1 MTLFFILATVAV
13 ILYCAYSKA
22 SLMKSGGMMAA
33 LTLVKLLM
41 SGFGLLGFIM
51 LALSAVLLLLAQTNL
66 RKQFLSRSIFKW
78 FRSVLPEISQTEQE
92 AIDAGTVWW
101 DGELFSGEPQWN
113 KLLSLPKPSL
123 TEEEQA
129 FLDGPVKE
137 LCAMADKWNI
147 NHNIAVIPPEI
158 VSFVK
163 DKGFLGMIIPKEYGG
178 LDFSG
183 VAQAEVLSR
192 VSITGGCISNFIGV
206 PNSLGPGELLI
217 KYGTQ
222 EQKDYYLPR
231 LAKGVDVPCFA
242 LTGPL
247 AGSDATSLPDRGII
261 CKGEFE
267 GKEVLGI
274 KLNFEKRY
282 ITLAPIADII
292 GLAFQLSD
300 PDHLLSDKEEHGITC
315 ALIPRATKGI
325 SIGRRHKPIGDA
337 FINGP
342 IFGKD
347 VFIPMDYIIGGAEMA
362 GKGWTML
369 VNCLSVGRC
378 VTLPSIS
385 NGYAKQMLSG
395 TSAYAAL
402 RQQFGLPIAMFEGV
416 QKPLAR
422 IAGFSYIIN
431 ANVTHTVQSLS
442 YGEKPSVPSAILK
455 YHLTEMARQCSI
467 DAMDIQG
474 GKAVM
479 TGPKNYVAD
488 AYSSVPILIT
498 VEGANIM
505 TRNLMIFGQGATR
518 SHPYVLK
525 EMELAGQAVNDE
537 TVDEFDKTFFGHV
550 GFSISNAARA
560 FIMGVTAGRLSEVE
574 GSVKLEQHY
583 RDLNRLST
591 AFALIADVSMLT
603 LQSKLKFKEM
613 LSARLGDLLSNL
625 YLASMV
631 LKHYESE
638 GCPEADYPLVE
649 WSMKYLTSQYQV
661 AMQEILQN
669 YPNRFLAMKMSWL
682 IFPLG
687 ARFNPPSDALDTQV
701 SQLFTKNTDTR
712 QRHLASV
719 FVEDSVTNP
728 LGQVDAVFK
737 RQIELKPLFDKIRAA
752 VKAGTVGKAL
762 GARQIELALAAEVLT
777 KDEAKQLLDYDKALM
792 EVIHVDH
799 FDQKELVRH
808 TATKKASAKKP
819 AAKKKASGGEGKS
832 TADSAADSATKA
844 TSTGQSA
851 ADQGEADTT
860 AATQALAGEN
870 NVVAAANNNEG
881 GQAPNINSL

>member
-1 MTLFFILATVAV
+1 MTLFFILATIGVV
-13 ILYCAYSKA
+13 LYCAYTKA
-22 SLMKSGGMMAA
+22 PLMKSGLIMAG
-33 LTLVKLLM
+33 LTLIKLIA
-41 SGFGLLGFIM
+41 SGFGLLGFVMVLI
-51 LALSAVLLLLAQTNL
+51 SAALLLLAQTGL
-66 RKQFLSRSIFKW
+66 RKQFLSRSIFEW
-78 FRSVLPEISQTEQE
+78 FRGVLPEISQTEQE

-101 DGELFSGEPQWN
+101 DGELFSGNPDWN
-113 KLLSLPKPSL
+113 KLLSLPKPKL

-129 FLDGPVKE
+129 FIDGPVKD
-137 LCAMADKWNI
+137 LCAMADKWDI

-158 VSFVK
+158 VKFIK

-192 VSITGGCISNFIGV
+192 ISITGGCIANFIGV

-222 EQKDYYLPR
+222 EQKEYYLPR
-231 LAKGVDVPCFA
+231 LAKGTDVPCFA

-247 AGSDATSLPDRGII
+247 AGSDATSLPDSGVI

-282 ITLAPIADII
+282 ITLAPVADIL
-292 GLAFQLSD
+292 GLAFQLYD
-300 PDHLLSDKEEHGITC
+300 PDHLLSDKDEHGITC
-315 ALIPRATKGI
+315 ALIPRKTKGI

-347 VFIPMDYIIGGAEMA
+347 VFIPIDYIIGGADMA

-422 IAGFSYIIN
+422 IAGFSYIIH
-431 ANVTHTVQSLS
+431 AGVTHTVQSLS

-455 YHLTEMARQCSI
+455 YHLTEMARQCCI

-525 EMELAGQAVNDE
+525 EMELAGQPVNDQ

-550 GFSISNAARA
+550 GFSISNAARS
-560 FIMGVTAGRLSEVE
+560 FVMGLTGGRLGEVQ
-574 GSVKLEQHY
+574 GNARLEQHY
-583 RDLNRLST
+583 RDLNRLSA

-638 GCPEADYPLVE
+638 GCPEADYPVVE
-649 WSMKYLTSQYQV
+649 WSMKYLTNQYQV

-669 YPNRFLAMKMSWL
+669 YPSRFLAMKLRWL

-687 ARFNPPSDALDTQV
+687 ARFTAPSDDLDTKV
-701 SQLFTKNTDTR
+701 SKLFTKMTDTR
-712 QRHLASV
+712 QRHLESV
-719 FVEDSVTNP
+719 FVEDSPTNP

-737 RQIELKPLFDKIRAA
+737 RRLELKPVFDKIKVA
-752 VKAGTVGKAL
+752 VKEGKIERAL
-762 GARQIELALAAEVLT
+762 GARQIQLAIDADVLT
-777 KDEAKQLLDYDKALM
+777 KTEGKDLLKYDKALM

-799 FDQKELVRH
+799 FDQKELIR
-808 TATKKASAKKP
+808 TTSTKKTGSKKAATKKAPAKKN
-819 AAKKKASGGEGKS
+819 AASSEEDVAASEKV
-832 TADSAADSATKA
+832 ADSEP
-844 TSTGQSA
+844 TSN
-851 ADQGEADTT
+851 TT
-860 AATQALAGEN
+860 
-870 NVVAAANNNEG
+870 
-881 GQAPNINSL
+881 IN

>member
-1 MTLFFILATVAV
+1 
-13 ILYCAYSKA
+13 
-22 SLMKSGGMMAA
+22 MAA
-33 LTLVKLLM
+33 LTLLKLVS
-41 SGFGLLGFIM
+41 SGFGLLGLIM
-51 LALSAVLLLLAQTNL
+51 LILSAGLLLLAQTGL
-66 RKQFLSRSIFKW
+66 RKQLLSRSIFQW

-101 DGELFSGEPQWN
+101 DGELFSGDPDWN
-113 KLLSLPKPSL
+113 KLLSLPKPAL

-129 FLDGPVKE
+129 FIDGPVRE
-137 LCAMADKWNI
+137 LCGMADKWDI
-147 NHNIAVIPPEI
+147 NHNIAVIPDEI
-158 VSFVK
+158 VKFIK
-163 DKGFLGMIIPKEYGG
+163 DNGFLGMIIPKEYGG

-183 VAQAEVLSR
+183 MAQAEVLSR
-192 VSITGGCISNFIGV
+192 ISITGGCIANFIGV

-231 LAKGVDVPCFA
+231 LAKGTDVPCFA

-247 AGSDATSLPDRGII
+247 AGSDATSLPDTGVI

-282 ITLAPIADII
+282 ITLAPVADIV
-292 GLAFQLSD
+292 GLAFQLND
-300 PDHLLSDKEEHGITC
+300 PDHLLGEIDEYGITC
-315 ALIPRATKGI
+315 ALIPRKTKGI

-347 VFIPMDYIIGGAEMA
+347 VFIPMDFIIGGADMA

-402 RQQFGLPIAMFEGV
+402 RQQFGLPIALFEGV

-422 IAGFSYIIN
+422 IAGFTYIIN
-431 ANVTHTVQSLS
+431 AGVTHTVQALS

-525 EMELAGQAVNDE
+525 EMQLAKQPVNDH
-537 TVDEFDKTFFGHV
+537 TVAEFDKTFFAHI
-550 GFSISNAARA
+550 GFSIGNAVRS
-560 FIMGVTAGRLSEVE
+560 FMLGVAGGVLSKNPGHQRLAKYYRDVDRLSA
-574 GSVKLEQHY
+574 S
-583 RDLNRLST
+583 
-591 AFALIADVSMLT
+591 FALIADVSMLS
-603 LQSKLKFKEM
+603 LQSSLKFKEM
-613 LSARLGDLLSNL
+613 LSARLGDLLSHL
-625 YLASMV
+625 YMASMV

-638 GCPEADYPLVE
+638 GCPEDEYPLVE
-649 WSMKYLTSQYQV
+649 WSMAHLTSSYQL
-661 AMQEILQN
+661 ALDEILQN
-669 YPNRFLAMKMSWL
+669 YPNRFVALTLRWL

-687 ARFNPPSDALDTQV
+687 KSFKTPQDSLDTTLAN
-701 SQLFTKNTDTR
+701 LFTQNTDLR
-712 QRHLASV
+712 QRYLANV
-719 FVEDSVTNP
+719 FAENTDVNPAGQTNH
-728 LGQVDAVFK
+728 VFLEYDRLQPIFK
-737 RQIELKPLFDKIRAA
+737 KIFAAIKAKTIKKAIGNQQITLAKE
-752 VKAGTVGKAL
+752 AGVIT
-762 GARQIELALAAEVLT
+762 AAEAKKLMVY
-777 KDEAKQLLDYDKALM
+777 DKQLM
-792 EVIHVDH
+792 EIIHVDH
-799 FDQKELVRH
+799 FEEKELIR
-808 TATKKASAKKP
+808 TKP
-819 AAKKKASGGEGKS
+819 VTKKKATVK
-832 TADSAADSATKA
+832 KA
-844 TSTGQSA
+844 TA
-851 ADQGEADTT
+851 KKAP
-860 AATQALAGEN
+860 
-870 NVVAAANNNEG
+870 VKKVA
-881 GQAPNINSL
+881 QPKVSKDD

>member
-1 MTLFFILATVAV
+1 MTLFFLLATVAA
-13 ILYCAYSKA
+13 ILYCAYAKA
-22 SLMKSGGMMAA
+22 PLMKSGIILGA
-33 LTLVKLLM
+33 LTVIKIIF
-41 SGFGLLGFIM
+41 SGVGLLGVVM
-51 LALSAVLLLLAQTNL
+51 LLLSASLLLLAQSAL
-66 RKQFLSRSIFKW
+66 RKQLLTQPIFKW

-101 DGELFSGEPQWN
+101 DGDLFSGEPQWN
-113 KLLSLPKPSL
+113 KLLSLPKPAL

-129 FLDGPVKE
+129 FMDGPVTE
-137 LCAMADKWNI
+137 LCRMADNWDI
-147 NHNIAVIPPEI
+147 NHYQSVIPPEVMAFI
-158 VSFVK
+158 K
-163 DKGFLGMIIPKEYGG
+163 ANGFLGMIIPKSYGG
-178 LDFSG
+178 LEFSG
-183 VAQAEVLSR
+183 MAQAEVLSR
-192 VSITGGCISNFIGV
+192 ISVTGGCIGNFIGV

-222 EQKDYYLPR
+222 AQKDYYLPR
-231 LAKGVDVPCFA
+231 LAKGQEVPCFA

-247 AGSDATSLPDRGII
+247 AGSDATSLPDKGVI
-261 CKGEFE
+261 CTDEFE
-267 GKEVLGI
+267 GKQVLGI

-282 ITLAPIADII
+282 ITLAPIASLI

-300 PDHLLSDKEEHGITC
+300 PDHLLGEQDEYGITC
-315 ALIPRATKGI
+315 ALIPRKTKGI

-347 VFIPMDYIIGGAEMA
+347 VFIPLDYVIGGADMV

-385 NGYAKQMLSG
+385 NGHAKQLLLG
-395 TSAYAAL
+395 TSAYATL
-402 RQQFGLPIAMFEGV
+402 RQQFGLPIAAFEGV

-422 IAGFSYIIN
+422 MAGFSYIIN
-431 ANVTHTVQSLS
+431 AAVMHTVQSLS

-455 YHLTEMARQCSI
+455 YHLTEMARQSAI

-488 AYSSVPILIT
+488 SYSSVPILIT

-505 TRNLMIFGQGATR
+505 TRNLMIFGQGAIR

-525 EMELAGQAVNDE
+525 EMQLAGQPINDE
-537 TVDEFDKTFFGHV
+537 TIDEFDKTFFGHV
-550 GFSISNAARA
+550 GFSITNAARA
-560 FIMGVTAGRLSEVE
+560 FIAGLTGGRLGEVE
-574 GSVKLEQHY
+574 GSKKLEQHY

-613 LSARLGDLLSNL
+613 LSARLGDLLSYL

-638 GCPEADYPLVE
+638 ACPEEEYPLVE
-649 WSMKYLTSQYQV
+649 WSMQYCTSQYQL

-669 YPNRFLAMKMSWL
+669 YPNRLLALKMRCL

-687 ARFNPPSDALDTQV
+687 AHFKAPSDALDTKV
-701 SQLFTKNTDTR
+701 SKLFTRDTATR
-712 QRHLASV
+712 RRHLASV
-719 FVEDSVTNP
+719 FVDDLSTNP
-728 LGQVDAVFK
+728 LGQVDKAFK
-737 RQIELKPLFDKIRAA
+737 LNIELRPLFDKIKAA
-752 VKAGTVGKAL
+752 IKGGVIPKAL
-762 GARQIELALAAEVLT
+762 GAEQIKLAAEAQVLS
-777 KDEAKQLLDYDKALM
+777 KAEAKKLLAYDQALM

-799 FDQKELVRH
+799 FDEKELVRSK
-808 TATKKASAKKP
+808 AASKKKAVSKKP
-819 AAKKKASGGEGKS
+819 AAKKVAQKKS
-832 TADSAADSATKA
+832 DTAKP
-844 TSTGQSA
+844 
-851 ADQGEADTT
+851 
-860 AATQALAGEN
+860 
-870 NVVAAANNNEG
+870 NVVEANVPPPSMT
-881 GQAPNINSL
+881 Q

>member
-1 MTLFFILATVAV
+1 MTLFFILAVIVA
-13 ILYCAYSKA
+13 LLFCAYNKT
-22 SLMKSGGMMAA
+22 SLMKTGGILAV
-33 LTLVKLLM
+33 LTLIKLAFT
-41 SGFGLLGFIM
+41 GFGLLTWLM
-51 LALSAVLLLLAQTNL
+51 VLLSAALLLLAQSAL
-66 RKQFLSRSIFKW
+66 RKQLLSRSIFKW

-101 DGELFSGEPQWN
+101 DGELFSGDPSWD

-129 FLDGPVKE
+129 FLDGPVRE
-137 LCAMADKWNI
+137 LCGMVDKWNI

-158 VSFVK
+158 VNYIK
-163 DKGFLGMIIPKEYGG
+163 EKGFLGMIIPKAYGG
-178 LDFSG
+178 LEFSG
-183 VAQAEVLSR
+183 MAQAEVLSR
-192 VSITGGCISNFIGV
+192 LSVTGGCISNFVGV

-222 EQKDYYLPR
+222 EQKNYYLPR
-231 LAKGVDVPCFA
+231 LANGTDVPCFA

-247 AGSDATSLPDRGII
+247 AGSDATSLPDTGII

-292 GLAFQLSD
+292 GLAFQLFD
-300 PDHLLSDKEEHGITC
+300 PDHLLGNKDEYGITC
-315 ALIPRATKGI
+315 ALIPRNTKGI

-347 VFIPMDYIIGGAEMA
+347 VFIPMDYIIGGADMV

-402 RQQFGLPIAMFEGV
+402 RQQFGLPIALFEGV

-431 ANVTHTVQSLS
+431 AAVTHTVQSLS

-455 YHLTEMARQCSI
+455 YHLTEMARQTTI

-525 EMELAGQAVNDE
+525 EMELAGKEINDE
-537 TVDEFDKTFFGHV
+537 TVDEFDRTFFGHV
-550 GFSISNAARA
+550 GFSITNAARS
-560 FIMGVTAGRLSEVE
+560 FVLGITGGRLGEVE
-574 GSVKLEQHY
+574 GDFKLEQHY
-583 RDLNRLST
+583 RDFNRLST

-613 LSARLGDLLSNL
+613 LSARLGDLLSYL
-625 YLASMV
+625 YLGSMV

-638 GCPEADYPLVE
+638 GCPEDEYPLVD
-649 WSMKYLTSQYQV
+649 WSMQYLTSQYQL

-669 YPNRFLAMKMSWL
+669 YPNRFLAMKLRWL

-687 ARFNPPSDALDTQV
+687 ARFHAPSDELDTKV
-701 SQLFTKNTDTR
+701 AKLFTKNTAIR

-719 FVEDSVTNP
+719 YVNDIPTNP
-728 LGQVDAVFK
+728 LGQLDAVFK
-737 RQIELKPLFDKIRAA
+737 QQTEVKPLFDKIKAA
-752 VKAGTVGKAL
+752 VKAGTIKRLLGKY
-762 GARQIELALAAEVLT
+762 QIEAALEADVISKT
-777 KDEAKQLLDYDKALM
+777 EAKTLLDYDKALM

-799 FDQKELVRH
+799 FEEKELTRPQAH
-808 TATKKASAKKP
+808 TTKKTPAKKSAP
-819 AAKKKASGGEGKS
+819 KKKAES
-832 TADSAADSATKA
+832 TDKDLDK
-844 TSTGQSA
+844 
-851 ADQGEADTT
+851 
-860 AATQALAGEN
+860 
-870 NVVAAANNNEG
+870 
-881 GQAPNINSL
+881 